1 MSGHGGKKAII
12 AAFFANLGIMIAK
25 IVGFIFTGAASMLA
39 EAVHSFADTSN
50 QGLLLMGGKLAEKKA
65 TPEHPF
71 GYGRERYFWSFIVA
85 MIIFT
90 LGSLFAIY
98 EGWNK
103 LAHDSGHGLEKVE
116 WAIGILVVAIFLE
129 ALSLRTAVIESRMVK
144 GKKTWWEFIKH
155 SKVPELPVVLL
166 EDIGALVGLILALIG
181 IGLAMVTGDA
191 RYDAMGSLA
200 IGILLG
206 IIAIILAIEMR
217 SLLLG
222 ECASDDMVDAI
233 TCTIKEQEGVEHLI
247 DLKTQH
253 IGPEELLV
261 AIKVEYD
268 NSLTPDDIA
277 RRINI
282 MEACIREKVP
292 IAKRIFVELDV
303 FDEDREG

>member
-1 MSGHGGKKAII
+1 MSAHGGRKAII

-25 IVGFIFTGAASMLA
+25 IIGFIFTGAASMLA

-50 QGLLLMGGKLAEKKA
+50 QALLLMGGKLAEKKA
-65 TPEHPF
+65 TSEHPF

-103 LAHDSGHGLEKVE
+103 LAHDSGHGLDRPE
-116 WAIGILVVAIFLE
+116 WAIGILLVAIVLE
-129 ALSLRTAVIESRMVK
+129 SFSFRTAIIESRPLK
-144 GKKTWWEFIKH
+144 GDMTWWEFIKH

-166 EDIGALVGLILALIG
+166 EDLGALVGMIIALIG

-191 RYDAMGSLA
+191 KYDAMGSLA

-206 IIAIILAIEMR
+206 IIAIVLAIEMR

-222 ECASDDMVDAI
+222 ESATTDMIETI
-233 TCTIKEQEGVEHLI
+233 TCTVKEQDGVEHLI
-247 DLKTQH
+247 NLKTQH

-268 NSLTPDDIA
+268 NSLTSDDIA
-277 RRINI
+277 KRIDI

-292 IAKRIFVELDV
+292 IAKRIFVEPGV
-303 FDEDREG
+303 FDKERK

>member
-1 MSGHGGKKAII
+1 MSAHGGRKAII

-25 IVGFIFTGAASMLA
+25 IVGFLFTGAASMLA

-50 QGLLLMGGKLAEKKA
+50 QAILLLGGKLAEKKA
-65 TPEHPF
+65 TSEHPF

-103 LAHDSGHGLEKVE
+103 LAHDSGHGLDRPE
-116 WAIGILVVAIFLE
+116 WAIGILLLAIVLE
-129 ALSLRTAVIESRMVK
+129 SFSFRTAIIESRPLK
-144 GKKTWWEFIKH
+144 GDMTWWEFIKH

-166 EDIGALVGLILALIG
+166 EDLGALVGMIIALIG

-191 RYDAMGSLA
+191 KYDAMGSLA

-206 IIAIILAIEMR
+206 IIAIVLAIEMR

-222 ECASDDMVDAI
+222 ESATTDMIETI
-233 TCTIKEQEGVEHLI
+233 TCTVKEQDGVEHLI
-247 DLKTQH
+247 NLKTQH

-268 NSLTPDDIA
+268 NSLTSDDIA
-277 RRINI
+277 KRIDI

-292 IAKRIFVELDV
+292 IAKRIFVEPGV
-303 FDEDREG
+303 FDKERK

>member
-1 MSGHGGKKAII
+1 
-12 AAFFANLGIMIAK
+12 
-25 IVGFIFTGAASMLA
+25 MLA

-50 QGLLLMGGKLAEKKA
+50 QAILLLGGKLAEKKA
-65 TPEHPF
+65 TSEHPF

-103 LAHDSGHGLEKVE
+103 LAHDSGHGLDRPE
-116 WAIGILVVAIFLE
+116 WAIGILLLAIVLE
-129 ALSLRTAVIESRMVK
+129 SFSFRTAIIESRPLK
-144 GKKTWWEFIKH
+144 GDMTWWEFIKH

-166 EDIGALVGLILALIG
+166 EDLGALVGMIIALIG

-191 RYDAMGSLA
+191 KYDAMGSLA

-206 IIAIILAIEMR
+206 IIAIVLAIEMR

-222 ECASDDMVDAI
+222 ESATTDMIETI
-233 TCTIKEQEGVEHLI
+233 TCTVKEQDGVEHLI
-247 DLKTQH
+247 NLKTQH

-268 NSLTPDDIA
+268 NSLTSDDIA
-277 RRINI
+277 KRIDI

-292 IAKRIFVELDV
+292 IAKRIFVEPGV
-303 FDEDREG
+303 FDKERK